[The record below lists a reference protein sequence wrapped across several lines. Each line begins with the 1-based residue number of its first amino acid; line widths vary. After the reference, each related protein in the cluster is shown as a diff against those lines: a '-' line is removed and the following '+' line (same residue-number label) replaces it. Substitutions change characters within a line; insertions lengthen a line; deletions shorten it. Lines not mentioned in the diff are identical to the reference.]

1 MPSGSGEPMPGLSW
15 ILLVEDDADHRVLVR
30 EVLRRIAPSVPL
42 DEVVD
47 GVDAMNWLRRRA
59 GDPASLQGGVVILD
73 LGLPRASGFQVLEW
87 MREIPSLERLPVVVL
102 TASEN
107 PMDADHAFNLG
118 ARGYFQKP
126 ADFREYL
133 DIFHR
138 VFRIAE
144 GPAGGTA

>member
-1 MPSGSGEPMPGLSW
+1 MAGLSW

-30 EVLRRIAPSVPL
+30 ETLARVAPSVPV

-47 GVDAMNWLRRRA
+47 GMDAMAWLRRRA
-59 GDPASLQGGVVILD
+59 GDPALVRGGLVILD
-73 LGLPRASGFQVLEW
+73 LGLPRASGFTVLEW
-87 MREIPSLERLPVVVL
+87 MREIPALERLPVVVL

-107 PMDADHAFNLG
+107 PMDAEHAFNMG

-126 ADFREYL
+126 ADFRQYL
-133 DIFHR
+133 DIFQR

-144 GPAGGTA
+144 GGEGANGS